1 MKHQKGFTIIEVVL
15 VLAIGGLILSMV
27 FFALPA
33 MLGNQRDTDR
43 RNDVITFIAKL
54 KEFESNSNRGGLPE
68 GIGAGNNVSG
78 LPQTGFIDG
87 GIVATD
93 RNETDKTKKQFNAR
107 SWNGFYRD
115 YLDNN
120 FTDPEYDNP
129 YNLLIIPCDTNEN
142 KVAVGAACKL
152 SELSSATYAPNKP
165 DDIKMSPYD
174 EQTATNIIYVVTGS
188 ICDGEQAVKSSNSRR
203 VSALI
208 KLERGGV
215 ACQNT

>member
-78 LPQTGFIDG
+78 IPQTGFIDG

-129 YNLLIIPCDTNEN
+129 YNLVIAECTASNVNADCEFALPAEAGVLNIQ
-142 KVAVGAACKL
+142 
-152 SELSSATYAPNKP
+152 
-165 DDIKMSPYD
+165 SPYD
-174 EQTATNIIYVVTGS
+174 AGATAGNTIFVVTGS
-188 ICDGEQAVKSSNSRR
+188 ICDGERAVKSSNSRR